1 MHLVN
6 KMAKQQFV
14 IIKLNL
20 MYGKLAVK
28 FEAKKYLP
36 TGNNVTP
43 CFLFWKT
50 CLEKQPVELDIQYNL
65 LNAEERKK
73 MK

>member
-20 MYGKLAVK
+20 VYGKLAIK
-28 FEAKKYLP
+28 CETK
-36 TGNNVTP
+36 
-43 CFLFWKT
+43 
-50 CLEKQPVELDIQYNL
+50 
-65 LNAEERKK
+65 NAYPQGI
-73 MK
+73 M